1 VGSPQNPAHK
11 GSLLSEEQEED
22 AKGRKNEFRHLLS
35 ALQFPQ
41 ERQGV
46 FFNRRSARVHKISQE
61 GTQVQH

>member
-1 VGSPQNPAHK
+1 VGSPPNPAHK

-22 AKGRKNEFRHLLS
+22 ADGRKNVFRYLLS

-46 FFNRRSARVHKISQE
+46 FFNPRSARVHKISQE
-61 GTQVQH
+61 GTQEQH

>member
-11 GSLLSEEQEED
+11 RSLLSEEQEDD
-22 AKGRKNEFRHLLS
+22 ANGRKNDFRHLLS

-46 FFNRRSARVHKISQE
+46 FFN
-61 GTQVQH
+61 

>member
-1 VGSPQNPAHK
+1 MGSPQNPAHK
-11 GSLLSEEQEED
+11 RSLLSEKQEED
-22 AKGRKNEFRHLLS
+22 ANGRKNDFCHLLS

-46 FFNRRSARVHKISQE
+46 FFNRRSARVHKTSQE

>member
-1 VGSPQNPAHK
+1 VGSPQNPADK
-11 GSLLSEEQEED
+11 GSLLSEEQEEV
-22 AKGRKNEFRHLLS
+22 ANGRKNDFRHLLS

-61 GTQVQH
+61 GTQV

>member
-1 VGSPQNPAHK
+1 VGSPQNPPHK

-22 AKGRKNEFRHLLS
+22 ANGSKNDFRHLLS

-46 FFNRRSARVHKISQE
+46 FFNRRRARVHKISQE
-61 GTQVQH
+61 GAQVQH

>member
-1 VGSPQNPAHK
+1 VGSSQNPAHK

-22 AKGRKNEFRHLLS
+22 ANGRENDFRHLLS

-46 FFNRRSARVHKISQE
+46 FFNRRSAGVHKISKE
-61 GTQVQH
+61 GSQV